1 VGDGSRGT
9 LSKSWK
15 STDVLR
21 VCYNKRVDRTV
32 TIRIDRAQDEA
43 LTRRAKA
50 LGRTR
55 SQLVRELI
63 DKGLEEQPLGRQT
76 GHLRG
81 HLTLAAPTSG
91 LRRRIRER
99 NWR

>member
-1 VGDGSRGT
+1 MGKT
-9 LSKSWK
+9 I
-15 STDVLR
+15 
-21 VCYNKRVDRTV
+21 TV
-32 TIRIDRAQDEA
+32 RIDESQDAA

-63 DKGLEEQPLGRQT
+63 GRGLEEQPLGRSL
-76 GHLRG
+76 GHLKGRLG
-81 HLTLAAPTSG
+81 LPAPRSG
-91 LRRRIRER
+91 WRRHIKAR

>member
-1 VGDGSRGT
+1 MEKT
-9 LSKSWK
+9 L
-15 STDVLR
+15 
-21 VCYNKRVDRTV
+21 
-32 TIRIDRAQDEA
+32 TIRLAKSQDEA

-63 DKGLEEQPLGRQT
+63 DKGLEEQPLGRRL
-76 GHLRG
+76 GHLKGR
-81 HLTLAAPTSG
+81 LDLPPPKSG
-91 LRRRIRER
+91 WRRRIRER